1 MTENLTRQTFLE
13 KIFNYE
19 ENKDWDYKGDLP
31 AIVDFWAEWC
41 GPCKMVAPV
50 LEEISNE
57 FEGKLKIYKVN
68 TDEEPELSQAF
79 GIQSIPALLF
89 IPLDEKPQMAAG
101 ALPKDVLLKAMK
113 DVLNVE

>member
-79 GIQSIPALLF
+79 GIQGIPALLF

>member
-1 MTENLTRQTFLE
+1 MTESLTKKTFLE

-19 ENKDWDYKGDLP
+19 AQKDWKYEGDLP

-41 GPCKMVAPV
+41 GPCKMIAPV

-57 FEGKLKIYKVN
+57 YEGKLRVFKVN
-68 TDEEPELSQAF
+68 TDEEQELSSIF
-79 GIQSIPALLF
+79 SIQSIPALLF
-89 IPLDEKPQMAAG
+89 IPLADKPQVAVG
-101 ALPKDVLLKAMK
+101 ALPKETLLKAMK

>member
-68 TDEEPELSQAF
+68 TDEEPELSQTF
-79 GIQSIPALLF
+79 GIQGIPALLF